1 MTHRCGVRPLCP
13 AGAVAPGHLIE
24 VPGCPLPGQ
33 TEPNGRWCPRSGAL
47 LPAGFA
53 PPPGWVPWHRRVTAR
68 CRRWR
73 HRPRA
78 GSGRSRSS
86 RAEGLCRGRSPLP
99 TMAHT
104 SGCCPRWCRW
114 LRRRHRGRNKD
125 GPGRAG
131 TTGVGG
137 GVPRGAPS
145 SPRRAPISKPRS
157 SISRTDP
164 MSPRSAATRIA
175 PRSALGRP
183 GWQPGITGQQAPRHG
198 QQAGRQADRNRSVPV
213 ASSRAPCRRS
223 STVRSTRPAN
233 THPADQAQEH
243 QVDHPYR
250 HEQVIQP
257 GTRRALSAN
266 HHVGAGSATPE
277 WENHAGGP
285 SRPGT
290 QHE

>member
-1 MTHRCGVRPLCP
+1 MTHRCGVPPLCP

-114 LRRRHRGRNKD
+114 LRRRHRGPTVAR
-125 GPGRAG
+125 PGRHYRSRRRRAA
-131 TTGVGG
+131 
-137 GVPRGAPS
+137 RC
-145 SPRRAPISKPRS
+145 PRRLLGERRYRS
-157 SISRTDP
+157 RGP
-164 MSPRSAATRIA
+164 ASAGQTRCHRA
-175 PRSALGRP
+175 RRRP
-183 GWQPGITGQQAPRHG
+183 GSRRARPWVSRAGSPGSPASRRRGTV
-198 QQAGRQADRNRSVPV
+198 GRQAGGQEPLGAGGLVAGAVPTQQHGQIG
-213 ASSRAPCRRS
+213 P
-223 STVRSTRPAN
+223 RPPQ
-233 THPADQAQEH
+233 TL
-243 QVDHPYR
+243 
-250 HEQVIQP
+250 IQP
-257 GTRRALSAN
+257 TRHRN
-266 HHVGAGSATPE
+266 TK
-277 WENHAGGP
+277 
-285 SRPGT
+285 
-290 QHE
+290 